1 MSRTRGIPVTVSDK
15 DSPARFDTRAI
26 GVGEDPREQAE
37 RDVVS
42 PIHLATTYVHDDM
55 AYSEDGYHYTRSAN
69 PTRAALEERLSS
81 LEGGTDALAT
91 AAGMGA
97 IGTVAMTLLE
107 PGDHVVAFNY
117 LYGGTR
123 QLFDDLYAPSFG
135 VDVEYVDAT
144 STAAVAD
151 AVTEK
156 TKLVWVESPTNPL
169 LKLCDIEAI
178 ADVVED
184 AGATLCV
191 DNSFASPYFQRPLDL
206 GADIVVN
213 STSKYLNGH
222 SDSLGGA
229 IVTRDSDFIADAQFV
244 QKYGTG
250 SLLSSFD
257 SYLVLRGI
265 KTLPARMERHEANAT
280 AVAEFLQDH
289 PKVDAVHYPGLES
302 HPQHDLAA
310 EQMEG
315 FSGMLSFEIAGGEAE
330 AAWFLEDLEHIRLAV
345 SLGGVESLI
354 AHVAT
359 MTHHYVDD
367 ARLESMGVSESLVRM
382 SVGIEHIDDILADLD
397 RGLDHI

>member
-1 MSRTRGIPVTVSDK
+1 MSEEDSRT
-15 DSPARFDTRAI
+15 RFDTRAI
-26 GVGEDPREQAE
+26 GAGEDPREHAE

-42 PIHLATTYVHDDM
+42 PIHLATTYAHDEM
-55 AYSEDGYHYTRSAN
+55 AYSDDGYHYSRGDN

-123 QLFDDLYAPSFG
+123 NLLDELYAPSFG

-144 STAAVAD
+144 STDAVAD
-151 AVTEK
+151 AVTEE

-169 LKLCDIEAI
+169 MKLCDLDAI
-178 ADVVED
+178 ADVAEA

-191 DNSFASPYFQRPLDL
+191 DNTFATPYFQRPLDL
-206 GADIVVN
+206 GADVVVH

-229 IVTRDSDFIADAQFV
+229 IITRDSDFLADAHFV

-250 SLLSSFD
+250 SVLSPFD
-257 SYLVLRGI
+257 SYLVLRGV
-265 KTLPARMERHEANAT
+265 KTLPARMERHERNAT

-289 PKVDAVHYPGLES
+289 PKVDDVHYPGLGS
-302 HPQHDLAA
+302 HPQHDLARD
-310 EQMEG
+310 QMDG
-315 FSGMLSFEIAGGEAE
+315 FGGMLSFEIDGGEAE
-330 AAWFLEDLEHIRLAV
+330 AARFLEDLDHVRLAV

-367 ARLESMGVSESLVRM
+367 ARLESMGITDSLVRM
-382 SVGIEHIDDILADLD
+382 SVGIEHTDDILADLD
-397 RGLDHI
+397 RGLDRI